1 MEDYFD
7 KLVAK
12 TLELLAIDSV
22 QSAPCP
28 SSPFG
33 QGVGDCLAFVDKLA
47 TSFGFSTHNEN
58 GYYLTADIGQG
69 EQFGILGHV
78 DTVPHDEKWSAN
90 PLGELR
96 DGGIYGRGILDDK
109 GPMLACLFATH
120 QLLSE
125 NKLPRKQIRF
135 IFGGNEETGWE
146 CIERYKKVDKMP
158 REGFSPDGDF
168 PVINCEKGLA
178 NYSITLDK
186 PSELVAI
193 SGGSRPNVVMPS
205 ATATIDKLVGNAG
218 ESATNDKIIDNSCD
232 RANATS
238 DKVID
243 NSCDCVNATSGK
255 VIDRSIDNFF
265 DSANATNDKS
275 NATSGKASDSSTNDG
290 SLVVTYHDGKTIL
303 SSTGIPAHAS
313 TPSLGKNAL
322 WAILNFLSDNLGG
335 EYSTLAR
342 LFCNNDGSGLDL
354 AIADE
359 KSGKLTCNLGVIRL
373 TADGKLELTLDVRF
387 PISFSK
393 DFVADKIRA
402 KLPTAK
408 VEIIHFHDPHFIP
421 PETKLVS
428 TLLAVY
434 NNAMNV
440 NEKPLAIGGGTYARA
455 LECGVAFGPMFPG
468 QPSTI
473 HQKDEFVT
481 LRDFRKMYEI
491 YYNAISALL
500 F

>member
-186 PSELVAI
+186 PRELVAI

-205 ATATIDKLVGNAG
+205 ATATI
-218 ESATNDKIIDNSCD
+218 
-232 RANATS
+232 
-238 DKVID
+238 
-243 NSCDCVNATSGK
+243 
-255 VIDRSIDNFF
+255 
-265 DSANATNDKS
+265 
-275 NATSGKASDSSTNDG
+275 
-290 SLVVTYHDGKTIL
+290 
-303 SSTGIPAHAS
+303 
-313 TPSLGKNAL
+313 
-322 WAILNFLSDNLGG
+322 
-335 EYSTLAR
+335 
-342 LFCNNDGSGLDL
+342 
-354 AIADE
+354 
-359 KSGKLTCNLGVIRL
+359 
-373 TADGKLELTLDVRF
+373 
-387 PISFSK
+387 
-393 DFVADKIRA
+393 
-402 KLPTAK
+402 
-408 VEIIHFHDPHFIP
+408 
-421 PETKLVS
+421 
-428 TLLAVY
+428 
-434 NNAMNV
+434 
-440 NEKPLAIGGGTYARA
+440 
-455 LECGVAFGPMFPG
+455 
-468 QPSTI
+468 
-473 HQKDEFVT
+473 
-481 LRDFRKMYEI
+481 
-491 YYNAISALL
+491 
-500 F
+500 